1 MKGRFIGENIRLIDG
16 IIQYA
21 TQYNVPRFL
30 LFIDFEKA
38 FDSLEWPFIFD
49 TLRFFGFGPSLIN
62 WVRTFYCNIES
73 CVLNNGWS
81 SNFFQPQRGVRQGCP
96 LSPYLFILAAEVL
109 AKTVHNNKSI
119 RGFSLGND
127 EVKISQYADD
137 TTLILDGSEKSLTS
151 AIQISDDFGKIS
163 GLKLNDSKTEALWIG
178 SKIGHE
184 QILVSGKKF
193 KWPKYKV
200 KTLGLWLST
209 DPDTA
214 LRLNYNE
221 KTENIRKLLSCWKY
235 RRLTLL
241 GKITVLKSLAASQL
255 VYLLSPLRSNHH
267 AIKEINDMFYHFLW
281 NGKGYKIK
289 RKVMINEPEYGG
301 LKMIDLCSFNK
312 SLKTTWVKKY
322 LDTTNHGKWK
332 FLFDLELENYG
343 RDLIFR
349 GNLNV
354 SDTKKEVR
362 ATDPFL
368 KELLEYWA
376 EINFVDQVSS
386 DIAFQEQFLWF
397 NSLIR
402 IDNKPIFLKEWFEIG
417 ISKVKHLQ
425 SGNDNFL
432 TLKDFASKH
441 DLRVRP
447 LSFFGLLSAVKQIRK
462 NVTDTAETRDYTF
475 ETLSEKIVKREKPGP
490 LIYQKLIR
498 AKTLTPH
505 KSQLK
510 WFQDCNFSDEED
522 TFNWELAY
530 LMARPCTKSTKLIEF
545 QFKLLH
551 RRIPTNDFLLKIGR
565 KENDNC
571 TF

>member
-1 MKGRFIGENIRLIDG
+1 MKKLSIPLNGPFFFLIH
-16 IIQYA
+16 Y
-21 TQYNVPRFL
+21 V
-30 LFIDFEKA
+30 
-38 FDSLEWPFIFD
+38 
-49 TLRFFGFGPSLIN
+49 FFGFGPSLVN

-81 SNFFQPQRGVRQGCP
+81 SNFFQPS
-96 LSPYLFILAAEVL
+96 SPFPIFVYSAAEVL
-109 AKTVHNNKSI
+109 AKTVRNNKSV
-119 RGFSLGND
+119 RGLSLGND

-137 TTLILDGSEKSLTS
+137 TVLILDGSAKSLTS
-151 AIQISDDFGKIS
+151 AIQFLDDFGKIS

-184 QILVSGKKF
+184 QILVSEKKL

-221 KTENIRKLLSCWKY
+221 KTENIRKLLICWKY

-241 GKITVLKSLAASQL
+241 GKIAVLKSLAASQL

-281 NGKGYKIK
+281 NGKGDKIK

-312 SLKTTWVKKY
+312 SLKTAWVKKY

-332 FLFDLELENYG
+332 FLVDLELENYG

-362 ATDPFL
+362 VTDPFL
-368 KELLEYWA
+368 KK
-376 EINFVDQVSS
+376 N
-386 DIAFQEQFLWF
+386 
-397 NSLIR
+397 
-402 IDNKPIFLKEWFEIG
+402 IG
-417 ISKVKHLQ
+417 ILGRNKLCGSSKL
-425 SGNDNFL
+425 
-432 TLKDFASKH
+432 
-441 DLRVRP
+441 
-447 LSFFGLLSAVKQIRK
+447 
-462 NVTDTAETRDYTF
+462 
-475 ETLSEKIVKREKPGP
+475 
-490 LIYQKLIR
+490 
-498 AKTLTPH
+498 
-505 KSQLK
+505 
-510 WFQDCNFSDEED
+510 
-522 TFNWELAY
+522 
-530 LMARPCTKSTKLIEF
+530 
-545 QFKLLH
+545 
-551 RRIPTNDFLLKIGR
+551 
-565 KENDNC
+565 
-571 TF
+571 